1 MRKIAVFVLFLVIN
15 FGALA
20 IGGILMGASPV
31 ENTWYTSLHQAPW
44 TPPGF
49 VFGIAWTIIML
60 CFSMY
65 LATSSD
71 FVLSEPKRRKIY
83 IIHLVL
89 NVAWNP
95 VFFYLHLTWLAF
107 PILIGLILT
116 LIQLNRQMGYTFSTP
131 KSWLLFPYFIW
142 LAIAASLNAYIAIMN

>member
-1 MRKIAVFVLFLVIN
+1 MRKIAVFVLFLVLN

-31 ENTWYTSLHQAPW
+31 ENNWYTSLHQAPW

-65 LATSSD
+65 LSTSSV
-71 FVLSEPKRRKIY
+71 FVMSEPKRRKTY

-107 PILIGLILT
+107 PILIGLIFS
-116 LIQLNRQMGYTFSTP
+116 LIQLNRQMAYTFSTA

>member
-1 MRKIAVFVLFLVIN
+1 MKKLAVFVLFLAIN

-20 IGGILMGASPV
+20 VGGVLMGSSPMD
-31 ENTWYTSLHQAPW
+31 NTWYNELNQAPW

-49 VFGIAWTIIML
+49 VFGIAWTSIML
-60 CFSMY
+60 CFSIY
-65 LATSSD
+65 LAKSPI
-71 FVLSEPKRRKIY
+71 FFLSERKRRNTY

-89 NVAWNP
+89 NIAWNP
-95 VFFYLHLTWLAF
+95 VFFFFHLTWLAF

-116 LIQLNRQMGYTFSTP
+116 LIQLNRQMGYTFRTA
-131 KSWLLFPYFIW
+131 KSWLIFPYFVW

>member
-1 MRKIAVFVLFLVIN
+1 MRKIAVFVLFLVMN

-20 IGGILMGASPV
+20 IGGILMGASPA
-31 ENTWYTSLHQAPW
+31 ENNWYTSLHQAPW

-65 LATSSD
+65 LVTSSE
-71 FVLSEPKRRKIY
+71 FFLSEPKRRKTY

-116 LIQLNRQMGYTFSTP
+116 LIQLNRQMAYTFSTA

>member
-1 MRKIAVFVLFLVIN
+1 MKKIAVFIFFLVVN

-20 IGGILMGASPV
+20 IGGSLMGSSPA
-31 ENTWYTSLHQAPW
+31 ENIWYNGLNQAPW

-49 VFGIAWTIIML
+49 VFGISWTLIML
-60 CFSMY
+60 CFSIY
-65 LATSSD
+65 LATSST
-71 FVLSEPKRRKIY
+71 FVLIDRKRRNTY

-89 NVAWNP
+89 NIAWNP
-95 VFFYLHLTWLAF
+95 VFFFLHLSWIAF

-116 LIQLNRQMGYTFSTP
+116 LIQLNRQMGYTFSTA

>member
-1 MRKIAVFVLFLVIN
+1 MRKIAVFVLFLAMN

-20 IGGILMGASPV
+20 IGGMLMGTSPV
-31 ENTWYTSLHQAPW
+31 ENNWYTSLNQAPW

-60 CFSMY
+60 CFSIY
-65 LATSSD
+65 LATSSV
-71 FVLSEPKRRKIY
+71 FVMSEPKRRNTY
-83 IIHLVL
+83 FIHLVL

-95 VFFYLHLTWLAF
+95 VFFFLHLTWLAF
-107 PILIGLILT
+107 PILIGLMLT
-116 LIQLNRQMGYTFSTP
+116 LIQLNRQMGYTFSTA
-131 KSWLLFPYFIW
+131 KSWLLFPYFVW